1 MSEQNGGNR
10 LDRIEK
16 LIEKTERANI
26 AAHERIEKS
35 LERVEK
41 GLEGVEKGLSHVE
54 KDLRKWVK
62 VGVAEALRRRK
73 AQREIDENITRLS
86 AAQLITEEKLAAYL
100 SSLGRRNGH

>member
-1 MSEQNGGNR
+1 VSEQNGGSR

-16 LIEKTERANI
+16 LIEKSERANQ
-26 AAHERIEKS
+26 AAHERVERGVD
-35 LERVEK
+35 RVEK
-41 GLEGVEKGLSHVE
+41 GLDRTEKE
-54 KDLRKWVK
+54 LRKWVK
-62 VGVAEALRRRK
+62 IGVAESLRRRK

>member
-1 MSEQNGGNR
+1 MSEQNGGSR

-16 LIEKTERANI
+16 LIEKSERANK
-26 AAHERIEKS
+26 AAHKRS
-35 LERVEK
+35 ASRLDRVEK
-41 GLEGVEKGLSHVE
+41 GLDRVE

-62 VGVAEALRRRK
+62 IGVAEALRRRK
-73 AQREIDENITRLS
+73 AQRIFDENITRLS

>member
-1 MSEQNGGNR
+1 MSEQDGGSR
-10 LDRIEK
+10 LDKIEK
-16 LIEKTERANI
+16 LIEKSERANK
-26 AAHERIEKS
+26 AAHER
-35 LERVEK
+35 L
-41 GLEGVEKGLSHVE
+41 E

-62 VGVAEALRRRK
+62 IGVTEALRRRK